1 MGRLTRAGLV
11 IVISL
16 APQPAMLI
24 LGFYAVF
31 PDYFK
36 SPYPFIA
43 LLVAISIIAGS
54 SITKGID
61 IFTSALVSAGT
72 YMILFRLFLAWFIGP
87 YLYDGFEA
95 YSLLTS
101 IFLPGFFY
109 FFVYL
114 FVEVLCLFLGSRIGA
129 YRNRQP
135 P

>member
-1 MGRLTRAGLV
+1 MGRLARAGMI

-16 APQPAMLI
+16 ALQPAMLI

-36 SPYPFIA
+36 YPYPYIA

-54 SITKGID
+54 RITKGID
-61 IFTSALVSAGT
+61 VFTSAIVSAGA
-72 YMILFRLFLAWFIGP
+72 YIILFRLLLTWFVVP
-87 YLYDGFEA
+87 YLYDGYEA
-95 YSLLTS
+95 YSLLSS

-114 FVEVLCLFLGSRIGA
+114 FVEVLSLFLGSRIGA
-129 YRNRQP
+129 YWN
-135 P
+135 